1 MTAVA
6 KKRNPNRFS
15 EHDIARQ
22 KAEVLRGRMI
32 GVSFAAL
39 ARNLSEKT
47 PDGEPIDEATVRRRY
62 KAAVADYAVPRGQ
75 WEEYRNQQLAQI
87 TTATEKAMQAI
98 VGWDT
103 RLNDPK
109 DLVGPLAALVKLQE
123 RADRVIGFPQEAPAP
138 PPANAG
144 ALDYA
149 RSIVTN
155 QVAHKAMLASMK
167 MIETEILD
175 VEILD
180 E

>member
-1 MTAVA
+1 M
-6 KKRNPNRFS
+6 
-15 EHDIARQ
+15 
-22 KAEVLRGRMI
+22 LRGRMV
-32 GVSFAAL
+32 GATFAAI
-39 ARNLSEKT
+39 AAGLSRETK
-47 PDGEPIDEATVRRRY
+47 DGQPVDEATVRRRY
-62 KAAVADYAVPRGQ
+62 QSAIEDYRVPRAE
-75 WEEYRNQQLAQI
+75 WERYRGVQLAEI
-87 TTATEKAMQAI
+87 EAAKEKALSAI
-98 VGWDT
+98 LGWN
-103 RLNDPK
+103 RSQPPG
-109 DLVGPLAALVKLQE
+109 DLSGPIASLVRLQE

-144 ALDYA
+144 ALDYV